1 MLTCHFLVTRVSLE
15 VHDESGETAVL
26 RGTGTSQQD
35 PPGEVPQLQVQAP
48 AQAHLHHRRQEA
60 AHQRVQADDEVE
72 ETGDEAVLHCGV
84 GARRKRQEEQ
94 RAAVGPR
101 ALSS

>member
-1 MLTCHFLVTRVSLE
+1 MIVRVSLE
-15 VHDESGETAVL
+15 VHDKPGETAVL
-26 RGTGTSQQD
+26 WGAGAPQQD
-35 PPGEVPQLQVQAP
+35 SPGEVPQLQVQAT

-84 GARRKRQEEQ
+84 GAWRKRQEE
-94 RAAVGPR
+94 
-101 ALSS
+101 